1 MWVLGIESSCD
12 ETAAAVLAP
21 DGTLKASRIH
31 TQEAVHARFGGVVPE
46 LASREHLARIREL
59 VEAALLDAQLTPD
72 RLGGVAVTNGPGLV
86 GSLLVGV
93 AFAKA
98 LALTHALPLVGVNH
112 LEGHL
117 MAPFVEGDPP
127 EWPLVALLV
136 SGGHTSLVYAECPG
150 VYRTIGATRDDAA
163 GEAFDKVAKLMGLG
177 YPGGAR
183 IDALAALGNPAA
195 FAFPRGLKERKS
207 LDFSFS
213 GLKTALLLHLQARGA
228 IVLDGQGA
236 PAEAPSTLM
245 LDTAASFQQAIVD
258 VLVRKTLAAARLF
271 KVRHVVVSG
280 GVAANSGLR
289 SACEAAFG
297 AEGIRLSIPPRRHCT
312 DNAAMIALAGRR
324 TLLEGRHEGWG
335 LQVLPRLGF

>member
-12 ETAAAVLAP
+12 ETAAAVLDP
-21 DGTLKASRIH
+21 QGTLISSRINS
-31 TQEAVHARFGGVVPE
+31 QEAIHARFGGVVPE
-46 LASREHLARIREL
+46 IASREHLARIRSL
-59 VEAALLDAQLTPD
+59 VEGALQDAQRTPQE
-72 RLGGVAVTNGPGLV
+72 LGGIAVTNGPGLV

-98 LALTHALPLVGVNH
+98 LAMAHRCPLVGVNH

-117 MAPFVEGDPP
+117 MAPFVQGPPP

-136 SGGHTSLVYAECPG
+136 SGGHTSLVYAQGPG
-150 VYRTIGATRDDAA
+150 QYKTIGSTRDDAA

-183 IDALAALGNPAA
+183 IDALAAEGDPAA
-195 FAFPRGLKERKS
+195 FKFPRGLKERAS

-213 GLKTALLLHLQARGA
+213 GLKTALLLHLQARGWMA
-228 IVLDGQGA
+228 GEGQAFPCG
-236 PAEAPSTLM
+236 ELQG
-245 LDTAASFQQAIVD
+245 LKDTAASFQQAVVD
-258 VLVRKTLAAARLF
+258 VLVRKTLAAAR
-271 KVRHVVVSG
+271 KYQVRHVVISG

-289 SACEAAFG
+289 QASQAAFE
-297 AEGIRLSIPPRRHCT
+297 AEGIRLSIPPRGLCT

-324 TLLEGRHEGWG
+324 RLIQSEHEGWG
-335 LQVLPRLGF
+335 LQVLPRLSF